1 IASASTGRCRAPPA
15 PLRLGAADRRRRRA
29 AARRADVRD
38 GSPGPRAAASG
49 RRSRSHRWC
58 RCWRRRR
65 VDRVPRGTAEPVGG
79 VRPGRAQVT
88 TRSRIGLRNAR
99 VTPGDLVSPDRRVR
113 QPRAATHHHPPHRR
127 RCMTVTSRT
136 RRTARL
142 ATTGAF
148 AAVAALALAACGGG
162 GDGGDGGETGGDG
175 GGDASGLE
183 LVADGTLTVC
193 SDIPYPPFEVEDSS
207 AESGYSGFDMDVMHE
222 IATRLDLTL
231 SAQDVSF
238 DALQSGAVLGAGQC
252 DVGAPAVAISVEG
265 AQNLAFSDPY
275 YDSRQSLLV
284 PADSGVTSL
293 DNFGG
298 SLGVQQGTTGQSYAE
313 EHAPE
318 GAELIEFPSDGE

>member
-1 IASASTGRCRAPPA
+1 
-15 PLRLGAADRRRRRA
+15 
-29 AARRADVRD
+29 
-38 GSPGPRAAASG
+38 
-49 RRSRSHRWC
+49 
-58 RCWRRRR
+58 
-65 VDRVPRGTAEPVGG
+65 
-79 VRPGRAQVT
+79 
-88 TRSRIGLRNAR
+88 

-162 GDGGDGGETGGDG
+162 GDGGDGGDGGETGGDG
-175 GGDASGLE
+175 GGDAASGLG
-183 LVADGTLTVC
+183 LVAAGTLTAC
-193 SDIPYPPFEVEDSS
+193 SDPPCPPFEVEDSS
-207 AESGYSGFDMDVMHE
+207 AESGYSGFDMDVMQE

-231 SAQDVSF
+231 SVQDVSF

-252 DVGAPAVAISVEG
+252 DVGASAMTITEER
-265 AQNLAFSDPY
+265 AQNLDFSDPY
-275 YDSRQSLLV
+275 YDSLQSLLV

-293 DNFGG
+293 DNFSG

-318 GAELIEFPSDGE
+318 GAELIEFPSDGELWPALQGGTIQGIL

>member
-1 IASASTGRCRAPPA
+1 
-15 PLRLGAADRRRRRA
+15 
-29 AARRADVRD
+29 
-38 GSPGPRAAASG
+38 
-49 RRSRSHRWC
+49 
-58 RCWRRRR
+58 
-65 VDRVPRGTAEPVGG
+65 
-79 VRPGRAQVT
+79 
-88 TRSRIGLRNAR
+88 
-99 VTPGDLVSPDRRVR
+99 
-113 QPRAATHHHPPHRR
+113 
-127 RCMTVTSRT
+127 MTVTSRT

-207 AESGYSGFDMDVMHE
+207 AESGYSGFDMDVMQE

-231 SAQDVSF
+231 SVQDVSF

-252 DVGAPAVAISVEG
+252 DVGASAMTITEER
-265 AQNLAFSDPY
+265 AQNLDFSDPY
-275 YDSRQSLLV
+275 YDSLQSLLV

-293 DNFGG
+293 DNFSG

-318 GAELIEFPSDGE
+318 GAELIEFPSDGELWPALQGGTIQGILQDLPVNVEHAKADSSYVIVEEYDTEESYGFAFAKGEKPNLLAAVNEQLQAMRDDGTYDEIYDAYFSAEG